1 MLPGSNN
8 RAERLSKKSN
18 DSEVL
23 LQQNQI
29 FFFFLIQMIFKYF
42 LPKY

>member
-8 RAERLSKKSN
+8 GAERLFKKSN

-29 FFFFLIQMIFKYF
+29 FFFFNTNDF
-42 LPKY
+42 